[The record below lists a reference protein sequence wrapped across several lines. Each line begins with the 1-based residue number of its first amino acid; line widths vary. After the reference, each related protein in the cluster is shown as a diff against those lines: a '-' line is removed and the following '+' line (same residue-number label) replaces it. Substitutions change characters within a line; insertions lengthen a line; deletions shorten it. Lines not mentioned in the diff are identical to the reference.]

1 MNAASRA
8 LARYGF
14 ACYLPKYK
22 TRHQRV
28 ALLFPSYIFAGPVEE
43 WVALR
48 RIYGVSK
55 LLRRGDEQ
63 LATVPDTA
71 VAALRAREDPQ
82 GFIKLPA
89 KAVRSSSDSR
99 SHPSAACRRARS
111 VTSGWLRASVFRR
124 SRHRRYTSKSALW
137 IVRARGSVRNLCRAQ
152 VFSEWT
158 PHNSLRIAHT

>member
-1 MNAASRA
+1 
-8 LARYGF
+8 
-14 ACYLPKYK
+14 
-22 TRHQRV
+22 
-28 ALLFPSYIFAGPVEE
+28 VEQ
-43 WVALR
+43 WPALR
-48 RIYGVSK
+48 NIYGIRK
-55 LLRRGDEQ
+55 LLRHGDEQ
-63 LATVPDTA
+63 LATVPDAA

-137 IVRARGSVRNLCRAQ
+137 IVRARGSVRNLWRAQ